1 MVAYQLYRVEIDLK
15 PIYEKCGMPVEG
27 IVAPPMVESCI
38 PWSYN
43 RNQVPDLFARKEVPL
58 DAWKRAVDSAETLFK
73 DRYAALERAKRPWE
87 MCVWMTLSMYLFVLI
102 KWTFHLFQA
111 GGRQCRRLYPLCFV
125 CYVLSFFHRL
135 SKKNGH
141 ASPSHYLGSHFFP
154 VRRAMVPSSRKPE
167 CHIPRVWH
175 HRAGIYKQ
183 RQGARP

>member
-1 MVAYQLYRVEIDLK
+1 
-15 PIYEKCGMPVEG
+15 MPVEG

-111 GGRQCRRLYPLCFV
+111 GGASVADYTLYALCVTFFLFFTFFLKSMAMPRLPIILDQISSQFEEQW
-125 CYVLSFFHRL
+125 
-135 SKKNGH
+135 
-141 ASPSHYLGSHFFP
+141 SHQVGNLNAIYQEYL
-154 VRRAMVPSSRKPE
+154 
-167 CHIPRVWH
+167 H
-175 HRAGIYKQ
+175 HRARIYKQ